1 MKKPKGID
9 PTQAREKVR
18 TGQAT
23 LICAYVDD
31 DKCSKIL
38 LDGATTLSRWL
49 VAEEEPDRDR
59 EIIFFCA

>member
-23 LICAYVDD
+23 LICAYDDD

-38 LDGATTLSRWL
+38 LDGATTLSRWR
-49 VAEEEPDRDR
+49 AAAEEPDRDR
-59 EIIFFCA
+59 EIIFYCA